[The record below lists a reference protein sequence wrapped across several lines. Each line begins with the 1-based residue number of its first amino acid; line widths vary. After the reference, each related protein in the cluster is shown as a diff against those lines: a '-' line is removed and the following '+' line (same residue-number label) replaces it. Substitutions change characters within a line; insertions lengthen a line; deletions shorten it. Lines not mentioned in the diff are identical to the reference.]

1 MFNPTNPTDIDA
13 FEPPPGAP
21 AYRHFNNYNAT
32 ATLDADGNPD
42 VYQPEFEAFN
52 YEHKVIDIYVK
63 EGWSYV
69 VWNFYNNY
77 TINDFRVQMY
87 YVNADQTRQKS
98 KTFKFLN
105 YYYDH
110 DDYTTIIGA

>member
-1 MFNPTNPTDIDA
+1 MQDSPLYSANSLRLCAFIDNQQMTLMFNPTNPTDIDA

-42 VYQPEFEAFN
+42 VNEPDFEAFN

-77 TINDFRVQMY
+77 TINDFRV
-87 YVNADQTRQKS
+87 
-98 KTFKFLN
+98 
-105 YYYDH
+105 
-110 DDYTTIIGA
+110 